1 MEKCYQMIDADL
13 LMVEKLWLDQVESL
27 DTFVQQ
33 MIWEVDDIGR
43 TSNVELIKR
52 LKVSPL
58 FSVFPIFQ
66 IFLPLT
72 SSLSTRSFSL
82 DSVF

>member
-58 FSVFPIFQ
+58 F
-66 IFLPLT
+66 
-72 SSLSTRSFSL
+72 
-82 DSVF
+82 

>member
-43 TSNVELIKR
+43 TLNVELIKR

-58 FSVFPIFQ
+58 F
-66 IFLPLT
+66 
-72 SSLSTRSFSL
+72 
-82 DSVF
+82 